1 MNQIKKPLRYNQF
14 SFTSMKDL
22 GFKVNRFNKTST
34 SNGPTFLNNITFEAL
49 IFIITYSFIF
59 LTGIF
64 TNLRVILLY
73 TLNKNLKKCKNY
85 YFVNLSVSSLI
96 ILLQCVPISI
106 TDLLTNGEWMFG
118 VVYCNSFINFY

>member
-1 MNQIKKPLRYNQF
+1 MNKIIMYNKLNDTIIINF
-14 SFTSMKDL
+14 
-22 GFKVNRFNKTST
+22 GFKIYQSNILST
-34 SNGPTFLNNITFEAL
+34 SEFLRNLKFESFV
-49 IFIITYSFIF
+49 FIILFSLLF